1 MTQMTEIDEAWC
13 QANPVPLPTGDTS
26 KDGRGR
32 LLIAGGSRLVPGA
45 LLLTGEAALRVGA
58 GKVKL
63 ATIESVAI
71 GLGLRFPE
79 AAVVALPEAEG
90 DIAAG
95 AVETLTALLE
105 RTDTLVLG
113 PGMDGQDAA
122 AALVRGLAAAPC
134 PDTSL
139 VLDAAA
145 AACAGPL
152 SDLLGGYA
160 GRMVFTPHHGE
171 MAALTGRDRQEV
183 AADPIGVATE
193 VARRFRA
200 VVVLKDAET
209 VIASP
214 DGEVLHYPGGGVGL
228 GTGGSGDVLA
238 GAIGGLL
245 ARGLSPLVAAGW
257 GVRLHGE
264 AGRLLA
270 ARVGTVG
277 FLARELLIELPR
289 WLAR

>member
-1 MTQMTEIDEAWC
+1 MTGMIEIDSGWC
-13 QANPVPLPTGDTS
+13 NANPVPPPSGDTS
-26 KDGRGR
+26 KDGRGT

-63 ATIESVAI
+63 ATIESAAI

-90 DIAAG
+90 EIAAA
-95 AVETLTALLE
+95 AVETLTGLLE

-113 PGMDGQDAA
+113 PGMGGQEAA
-122 AALVRGLAAAPC
+122 AALVRGLAAKPS
-134 PDTSL
+134 PGTSL

-145 AACAGPL
+145 VACAGPL
-152 SDLLGGYA
+152 CALLAGYA
-160 GRMVFTPHHGE
+160 DRLVFTPHEGE
-171 MAALTGRDRQEV
+171 MASLTGRDKEEV
-183 AADPIGVATE
+183 TADPAGVASA
-193 VARRFRA
+193 VARQFRA
-200 VVVLKDAET
+200 VVVLKGAET

-214 DGEVLHYPGGGVGL
+214 EGELLHYPGGGVGL

-245 ARGLSPLVAAGW
+245 ARGMPPMVAAGW

-270 ARVGTVG
+270 AQIGTVG
-277 FLARELLIELPR
+277 FLARELLPELPR
-289 WLAR
+289 WLPR